1 MTDFRHCRG
10 SRDRRPAWDARPLT
24 WAAPL
29 LIVLLALGATGASVP
44 TPPPGADVADEDIT
58 SSVILPS
65 PGGTEIIPAPRNPVQ
80 PGEYLKFA
88 VNWGIING
96 GNAYLGVPEQKQVD
110 GHEALHLVA
119 RAESNGF
126 ISRFYKVRN
135 RIDSWW
141 DVADRRSL
149 RYSENRREGKYRSET
164 DIVFDHDRRVAT
176 YKDGETFP
184 IPPDV
189 QDALSSFYYT
199 RFQALPVG
207 GSIVFDYH
215 ASKKNKP
222 LEVKIIGREHVKV
235 PAGEFDCVAV
245 EPVLNAGG
253 IFRNEGRLVIWLT
266 DDERRMPVL
275 MRSKVTIGSV
285 SVMLQEYRTSG
296 G

>member
-10 SRDRRPAWDARPLT
+10 SRDRRPTGFPQLPRAAGPL
-24 WAAPL
+24 
-29 LIVLLALGATGASVP
+29 LLALLALAASGASIP
-44 TPPPGADVADEDIT
+44 TPPPGADVSDADIT
-58 SSVILPS
+58 SSVILPA
-65 PGGTEIIPAPRNPVQ
+65 PGVTEIIPAPKNPVQ
-80 PGEYLKFA
+80 SGEYLKFA

-96 GNAYLGVPEQKQVD
+96 GNAYLEVPETREMD
-110 GHEALHLVA
+110 GHRALHLVA

-126 ISRFYKVRN
+126 VSRFYKVRN
-135 RIDSWW
+135 RIESWW
-141 DVADRRSL
+141 DLEDRRSL
-149 RYSENRREGKYRSET
+149 RYSENRREGKYRSDT
-164 DIVFDHDRRVAT
+164 DVVFDHDRRVAT

-215 ASKKNKP
+215 ASKKSKP
-222 LEVKIIGREHVKV
+222 LEVKVIGREHIKV
-235 PAGEFDCVAV
+235 PAGEFDCIVI

-253 IFRNEGRLVIWLT
+253 IFKNEGRLVIWLT

-285 SVMLQEYRTSG
+285 SVMLQEYRTSAG
-296 G
+296 